1 MPSCP
6 RSPSVGGGSAAE
18 VLAEA
23 SGEVTTSAV
32 HELADVELSVALLRA
47 SFRTLVVQEGFLD
60 TQSNKGFLACQ
71 SFLKSLEL
79 CSEAMLLEPAA
90 RAYRDMFSTNF
101 QELFEG
107 HSRSYRVDV
116 LEAGTSHGLVVF
128 PNGERVQLSQAIA
141 SDAEELRDA
150 WISLGCFLSRWD
162 CRSWS
167 ETSAVDELRMALAR
181 LDSAWAG
188 FERAYVAELMLLQDR
203 GRNLLRKA
211 VSYEQRLRQIEEKDT
226 IQATALESQ
235 EYLSLQHKLIRCLE
249 HLNLAANVRRKGCHR
264 LSAST
269 LIVARKVLALRG
281 GGCPARV
288 LGERVVRSYA
298 KMREYLHEVGNRLEE
313 VDPDLWRNA
322 DLVDQLEHWDE
333 SWEIGTRYLQE
344 PRQFHAICDMVTSL
358 REILKV
364 VPDLARMCE
373 DRDPELFL
381 ALPRA
386 VLLVFLAAPRGPRA
400 ALLRWL
406 LPHRF
411 RPRGGASEGAPAPSV
426 PGPELLELTGRL
438 GAVRLLLERS
448 APSKAAAWMV
458 LLRRATSGV
467 GCDTSGN
474 EGALEGEAREALDG
488 FVRELEGWS
497 MELQRTST
505 GGRTP
510 EDWNECAD
518 VLVQCLLSTAAA
530 AAAPQVLYASN
541 GSEEPE

>member
-1 MPSCP
+1 M
-6 RSPSVGGGSAAE
+6 
-18 VLAEA
+18 
-23 SGEVTTSAV
+23 

-71 SFLKSLEL
+71 SFLKSLEH

-90 RAYRDMFSTNF
+90 RAYRDMFSRNF

-128 PNGERVQLSQAIA
+128 ANGERVQLSQAIA
-141 SDAEELRDA
+141 PDAEELRGA

-167 ETSAVDELRMALAR
+167 ETGAVDELRMALAR

-188 FERAYVAELMLLQDR
+188 FERAYVAELMLLQER

-211 VSYEQRLRQIEEKDT
+211 VSYERRLRQIEENGT
-226 IQATALESQ
+226 NQATALESQ
-235 EYLSLQHKLIRCLE
+235 DYLALQHKLITCLE

-264 LSAST
+264 LSAYT
-269 LIVARKVLALRG
+269 LIVARKVLAVRG

-298 KMREYLHEVGNRLEE
+298 RMREYLHEVGNRLEE

-333 SWEIGTRYLQE
+333 SWEIGARYLQE
-344 PRQFHAICDMVTSL
+344 PRQFHAICDMVAYL
-358 REILKV
+358 REVLKV

-386 VLLVFLAAPRGPRA
+386 VLLAFLAAPRGPRA
-400 ALLRWL
+400 ALLRRL
-406 LPHRF
+406 LPHKF
-411 RPRGGASEGAPAPSV
+411 QPREGAAEDAAPSV
-426 PGPELLELTGRL
+426 PCPELLELSGHL

-448 APSKAAAWMV
+448 ASSKAAAWTV

-467 GCDTSGN
+467 GCDTSGL
-474 EGALEGEAREALDG
+474 EGALEGEAREALDS
-488 FVRELEGWS
+488 FVRELEGLS

-510 EDWNECAD
+510 EDWNEFAD
-518 VLVQCLLSTAAA
+518 ILVQCLLSTAVA
-530 AAAPQVLYASN
+530 AAAPQ
-541 GSEEPE
+541 GFSEDGDIEV